1 MKIGIIFGGFS
12 KEREISFAGGR
23 TVYDN
28 LNKSLFEAVPIFI
41 DSFGNFVLLNWE
53 FIYKGSIRDFY
64 PPAEFI
70 PEKNEANN
78 SKINPFQIYAEQIGE
93 LSPALQ
99 LELINKIGKKIEVGD
114 LKKYFDFA
122 FLCLHGPFG
131 EDGKIQGLFEYLGIP
146 YSGSGILPSAIGI
159 DKSVQ
164 KRWMVNSSFN
174 SPAFF
179 TIDREDFIKC
189 NFTIRESTSSSWELL
204 FEKAKKEI
212 RFPMVIKPANQGSS
226 IGITILYEDDNTKFK
241 EAIEKAFFTKWL
253 DAAVWR
259 NFNVEQKYDFIK
271 LLADI
276 REGIGM
282 PLKVS
287 TGDFQFLKLIYH
299 PQDLID
305 YLNKYFDSHS
315 EGLILESIDG
325 ESKVLVESFIA
336 GKEFSCIVLQDPSLY
351 LATNKKEVIE
361 KKNKAEIIAL
371 PPTEIR
377 KGKELFDYRSK
388 YLPGLSR
395 KITPI
400 DIPNEQIQAIRK
412 ECERLFSTLHF
423 DVYARIDGFIS
434 NEGKIY
440 LNDPNTTSGMMPS
453 SFFFHQ
459 AAEIG
464 LNPSQFL
471 TYIIRTSLAQRIIAS
486 KNSGIYNNLLLNLD
500 EAIKADKAAAT
511 NKIKVAVILG
521 GYSSERHISVESGR
535 NIYEKLASSTKYE
548 PIPVFLTG
556 NAKEHIMYQI
566 PINILLKDNADDIKD
581 KIENYKTHDIVNQII
596 DECIDINIKYSSPE
610 NLVKPKRLTY
620 KDLATKV
627 DCVFIAL
634 HGRPGEDGAVQA
646 ELEKVGL
653 PYNGSGV
660 ESSQITIDKYRT
672 NEILKHNGFLIAEH
686 ILIQEDAW
694 HTNKKMVLSAIAEK
708 IKLPFIAKPLDDG
721 CSSAVRKIKNFEE
734 LDAFATLIFR
744 KQENLDADAIKILQL
759 KDKEEFPQKQVFIV
773 EELISK
779 RDAQHFLEITGGMLT
794 KYDKEGNINYEV
806 FEASEAL
813 SGGEVLSLEE
823 KFLAGQGQ
831 NITPARYSKNN
842 KTRQLI
848 SDEVKQIFAAAA
860 RLLNINGYTRIDAF
874 VRVYDN
880 NISTITD
887 EAKIKV
893 EIIFIEVNSLPGMT
907 PATCIFH
914 QCALQGYKPYDFIDN
929 ILNFAFQKSKMVLK

>member
-1 MKIGIIFGGFS
+1 MKIKIGIIFGGFS

-28 LNKSLFEAVPIFI
+28 LNKSLFEAVPVFV

-53 FIYKGSIRDFY
+53 FVYKGSVRDFY

-70 PEKNEANN
+70 PNN
-78 SKINPFQIYAEQIGE
+78 KGDFQIYAEQIGK
-93 LSPALQ
+93 LSSEQQ
-99 LELINKIGKKIEVGD
+99 LELINKIGQKVETND

-131 EDGKIQGLFEYLGIP
+131 EDGKIQGMFEYLGIP

-164 KRWMVNSSFN
+164 KRLMVNAGFN
-174 SPAFF
+174 SPKFF
-179 TIDREDFIKC
+179 TIDRESYIKGHC
-189 NFTIRESTSSSWELL
+189 KEA

-212 RFPMVIKPANQGSS
+212 GFPLVIKPANQGSS
-226 IGITILYEDDNTKFK
+226 IGVTILHDKDHFLFMQ
-241 EAIEKAFFTKWL
+241 AVEKALFTKWV
-253 DAAVWR
+253 DAAEWKKL
-259 NFNVEQKYDFIK
+259 NEKEKTDFIRV
-271 LLADI
+271 LADI

-282 PLKVS
+282 PVKVQS
-287 TGDFQFLKLIYH
+287 SKFEVPDILYH
-299 PQDLID
+299 PHDLII
-305 YLNKYFDSHS
+305 YLDKIFETEK
-315 EGLILESIDG
+315 EGAVLEALDG
-325 ESKVLVESFIA
+325 ESKVLVEGFIE
-336 GKEFSCIVLQDPSLY
+336 GKEFSCIVVQD
-351 LATNKKEVIE
+351 E
-361 KKNKAEIIAL
+361 KNEPIAL

-377 KGKELFDYRSK
+377 KGRELFDYRSK

-400 DIPNEQIQAIRK
+400 DLPNKQIEAIRK
-412 ECERLFSTLHF
+412 ECERLFIALNF
-423 DVYARIDGFIS
+423 DVYARIDGFLS
-434 NEGKIY
+434 TDGKIF

-471 TYIIRTSLAQRIIAS
+471 TYIIRTSLAQRVIAS
-486 KNSGIYNNLLLNLD
+486 KNSGVFDGLLKTLD
-500 EAIKADKAAAT
+500 TSIKLDKNAAT
-511 NKIKVAVILG
+511 KKIKVAVILG

-556 NAKEHIMYQI
+556 NSEEHIMYQI

-581 KIENYKTHDIVNQII
+581 KIDNYKIHELVQQII
-596 DECIDINIKYSSPE
+596 DECIAITTKYSNVD
-610 NLVKPKRLTY
+610 NLAKPKRLTY
-620 KDLATKV
+620 VDLSKMV

-646 ELEKVGL
+646 QLERVGL

-672 NEILKHNGFLIAEH
+672 NELLKQNGFLIAEH
-686 ILIQEDAW
+686 LLVTEEAW
-694 HTNKKMVLSAIAEK
+694 NSSKNEVLDTLKEK
-708 IKLPFIAKPLDDG
+708 IHYPFIAKPVDDG
-721 CSSAVRKIKNFEE
+721 CSSAVRKIKTAEEFE
-734 LDAFATLIFR
+734 AFAKLIFR
-744 KQENLDADAIKILQL
+744 KQESLDAVAAQL
-759 KDKEEFPQKQVFIV
+759 LHIKDKEEFPQKRVVLV

-779 RDAQHFLEITGGMLT
+779 RDAKHFLEITGGMLT
-794 KYDKEGNINYEV
+794 RYDAQGNLIYEV

-831 NITPARYSKNN
+831 NITPARYSKDS
-842 KTRQLI
+842 KERQQI
-848 SDEVKQIFAAAA
+848 SDTIKQTLGAAAK
-860 RLLNINGYTRIDAF
+860 LLNINGYTRIDAF
-874 VRVYDN
+874 VRIYDVN
-880 NISTITD
+880 R
-887 EAKIKV
+887 V
-893 EIIFIEVNSLPGMT
+893 EVVFIEVNSLPGMT

-914 QCALQGYKPYDFIDN
+914 QSAINGYKPYDFIDR
-929 ILNFAFQKSKMVLK
+929 ILDFAFQKQKTLQRS